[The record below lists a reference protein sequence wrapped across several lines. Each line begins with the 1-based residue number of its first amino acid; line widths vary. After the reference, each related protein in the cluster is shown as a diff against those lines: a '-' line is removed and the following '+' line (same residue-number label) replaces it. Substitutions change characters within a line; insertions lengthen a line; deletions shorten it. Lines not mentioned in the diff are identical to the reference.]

1 MPSIVG
7 VRYKR
12 AGRIYYFDPMGIEL
26 APGNEVV
33 VETSR
38 GLEIGRVVVAP
49 AEVAGEEI
57 VGPLKPVKRR
67 ATEED
72 ITKAEQL
79 EDTKMDALAE
89 CGKLIDELKLP
100 MKLIDADVNLEN
112 SRLTVYFG
120 AESRVDFRELVREL
134 SRRLKM
140 RVEMRQVGPRDEAKM
155 VGGFG
160 RCGRQLCCQGFMSEF
175 SPVSIKMAKA
185 QNLPL
190 NPMKISGICSRL
202 LCCLGYEYEQYC
214 TLRQEMPKEGKQVTT
229 PKGEATVIGGN
240 LIEEKV
246 LVEFEGGNTA
256 SFHLAE
262 VSKDTEVLAD
272 KKKTTKEVLPEKRE
286 VHRDSDRHSRK
297 KKE

>member
-7 VRYKR
+7 VRYRR

-26 APGNEVV
+26 TPGNKVV

-49 AEVAGEEI
+49 TEVAVEEI
-57 VGPLKPVKRR
+57 VGLLKPVIRR

-79 EDTKMDALAE
+79 EDTKMEALAE
-89 CGKLIDELKLP
+89 CGKLVDELKPP

-112 SRLTVYFG
+112 SRLTVYFR

-190 NPMKISGICSRL
+190 NPMKISGVCSRL
-202 LCCLGYEYEQYC
+202 LCCLGYEYEQYR

-246 LVEFEGGNTA
+246 LVEFEGGSTA

-262 VSKDTEVLAD
+262 VSKDIEVLVD
-272 KKKTTKEVLPEKRE
+272 KKKTAKEVVPEKRE